1 LKRGGNTRFKDF
13 LKDYK
18 VPNNALVDYKYLIRA
33 ADYYRKMLKAEVKR
47 ENFDIEKPD
56 LVSGLELLNIF
67 ANSNNYKSNF
77 LYK

>member
-77 LYK
+77 L

>member
-1 LKRGGNTRFKDF
+1 
-13 LKDYK
+13 
-18 VPNNALVDYKYLIRA
+18 LVDYKYLIRA

-47 ENFDIEKPD
+47 ENFNIEKPD

-77 LYK
+77 L

>member
-1 LKRGGNTRFKDF
+1 MKRGGNTRFKDF

-77 LYK
+77 L